1 MTTDAQGFCGKCG
14 AFIVDATDAFCR
26 SCGAPYAPSAP
37 VEPTPVEPTPVEPTP
52 VEPTATAPEEP
63 LVPPN
68 EPAAAQAGS
77 AGWWHNPEHRLWARK
92 LFLFEGT
99 LGRSTYI
106 RGFVLSFL
114 AVWGFGGLVAFVD
127 SFVSGFAMAVVLVT
141 GVAHLSTSAARL
153 RDIGLNPW
161 FVLVGGVPLV
171 GNIALWVVLLGTPT
185 KGRPGK
191 TLLWGGAIMAIVIT
205 LFLAL
210 GYVISRGSQ
219 SAESGSSTSASASA
233 STYAYPTATP
243 KPSTTASQR
252 FQLGRAHY
260 NLGEYRLAIEGFTE
274 AIRLDPQYAQSYRN
288 RGDAYYKL
296 GEYQRA
302 IEDYDEAIRLNPQ
315 GAWAYNNRGYAYSQL
330 GEDQRAIKDYD
341 EAIRLDP
348 QDTEAYTNRG
358 YAYQSLGMNE
368 EAERDLAKAREL
380 GYEG

>member
-14 AFIVDATDAFCR
+14 AFIADATDAFCR
-26 SCGAPYAPSAP
+26 SCGAPYAPPA
-37 VEPTPVEPTPVEPTP
+37 PVEPTPVEPTP

-63 LVPPN
+63 LAPPN
-68 EPAAAQAGS
+68 EPAATQAGNEETS
-77 AGWWHNPEHRLWARK
+77 LWRK

-99 LGRSTYI
+99 LDRSTYI

-127 SFVSGFAMAVVLVT
+127 SFVSGFAMAVVLAT

-161 FVLVGGVPLV
+161 FVLVSGVPLI

-191 TLLWGGAIMAIVIT
+191 TLLWGGATIAIVIT

-219 SAESGSSTSASASA
+219 SAESGSSTSASAR
-233 STYAYPTATP
+233 TYAYPTATP
-243 KPSTTASQR
+243 KPPTTASQR

-260 NLGEYRLAIEGFTE
+260 NLGEYRRAIEGFTE
-274 AIRLDPQYAQSYRN
+274 AIRLDPQYAQAYRN
-288 RGDAYYKL
+288 RGDAYYRL
-296 GEYQRA
+296 GEPERA
-302 IEDYDEAIRLNPQ
+302 IEDYDEAIRF
-315 GAWAYNNRGYAYSQL
+315 
-330 GEDQRAIKDYD
+330 
-341 EAIRLDP
+341 DP
-348 QDTEAYTNRG
+348 QDTEAYNNRG

-380 GYEG
+380 GGR